1 MRSAIRRPNWLY
13 FVAAA
18 CAACLIQLA
27 PSSARGDGNAKIEVV
42 AAENFYGDLANQ
54 LGGDH
59 VHVVSIMSDPNVD
72 PHEYEADPKDAIA
85 VARANIV
92 IQNGSDYDNWMPQLL
107 GASPN
112 PSRVVLT
119 GADLS
124 RDLLKE
130 NPHVWYSLKNIQ
142 DIATAITK
150 SYESLDAADAPE
162 FEHNLKTFDDS
173 LRPVEDEMESIHH
186 DFNGTPVGLT
196 ETIFLYQTTP
206 MELNV
211 LTPWEFQHAIAEGN
225 DPPVQSIATANQQVT
240 NHQIK
245 VLIYNVQTITPIT
258 THLQQEAKD
267 ANIPI
272 VGVSETMPQNASYQ
286 SWMLSQLQTL
296 HSALKSSAK

>member
-186 DFNGTPVGLT
+186 DFNGTPVGIPACHRRGKRSSRPEHRHGQSAGHQPSDQSVDLQRPDNHADHHSLAARG
-196 ETIFLYQTTP
+196 EGC
-206 MELNV
+206 
-211 LTPWEFQHAIAEGN
+211 QH
-225 DPPVQSIATANQQVT
+225 PHRRRQ
-240 NHQIK
+240 
-245 VLIYNVQTITPIT
+245 
-258 THLQQEAKD
+258 
-267 ANIPI
+267 
-272 VGVSETMPQNASYQ
+272 
-286 SWMLSQLQTL
+286 
-296 HSALKSSAK
+296 